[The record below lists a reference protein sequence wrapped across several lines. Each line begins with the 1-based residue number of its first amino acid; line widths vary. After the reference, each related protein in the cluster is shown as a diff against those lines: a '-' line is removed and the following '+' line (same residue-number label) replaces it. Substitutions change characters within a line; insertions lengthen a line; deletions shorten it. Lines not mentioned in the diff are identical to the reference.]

1 MTDSNGCARLNLAS
15 STQIKAFTW
24 SEKLVQ
30 LSSDKLAVMGFKSTK
45 MAVVDVNDDHVM
57 AEAECGG
64 SHRSWAV
71 HFDANQLR
79 LS

>member
-1 MTDSNGCARLNLAS
+1 MTDSNGCARLNLNS
-15 STQIKAFTW
+15 STQIKAFNW

-30 LSSDKLAVMGFKSTK
+30 LSNDKLAVMGFKSTK
-45 MAVVDVNDDHVM
+45 MVVVGVDDDHVL

-71 HFDANQLR
+71 HFEANQLR
-79 LS
+79 LR